1 MKTNKIVKVVLV
13 VFCITT
19 LISCAPQGYTK
30 HNAGFLE
37 GLWHGFIIIFSI
49 IGKLIGKNVGIYA
62 AHNTGVTYWLGF
74 ILGLG
79 VLGGGG
85 NSARR

>member
-1 MKTNKIVKVVLV
+1 MYKILKIALIL
-13 VFCITT
+13 FCITT

-30 HNAGFLE
+30 HSAGFLE

-62 AHNTGVTYWLGF
+62 VHNTGVTYWLGF

-79 VLGGGG
+79 ILGGGG
-85 NSARR
+85 SSARR